1 MPPFFVSPAGYTDGM
16 KTQSLARMGI
26 FLVVAIA
33 LYFFLF
39 QPVDLPDISMSAFG
53 SETTRARVKEIIEE
67 GEIDL
72 GGTLQK
78 YQIARVELLE
88 GEYQGIVMEMDYGR
102 RQVLSSATYLEPGDS
117 ILVTIGAR
125 PDGVLT
131 VYFVD
136 FVRATPLLWLTAIFA
151 LAILLI
157 SRWKGFRSLLSMA
170 FSLTVIIGYI
180 IPRILSGDDPLRV
193 SIIGSIILLGVTLY
207 LTYGWTLKTH
217 AAVVSM
223 VLVLLI
229 TGTLAAIFVTFT
241 RLTGSGDESA
251 LFLLQML
258 NTQINLRGLLLG
270 GMIIGALGVLDDLV
284 TTQASAVFELHH
296 ANPSLGFGALFR
308 SAMRIGQDHV
318 AATVNTLVLAY
329 AGASLP
335 MLLMFT
341 LGQGELGKLV
351 NFEFVAEEI
360 VRTLVGSLGLVSA
373 VPLSTAIASLFALR
387 ADSLGEWEQ
396 VLGPAGS
403 GDGGHGHVH

>member
-1 MPPFFVSPAGYTDGM
+1 MKIHNLIRSGILLAAALLLTFLLMRPPELPHATMSTFGAETMRAQV
-16 KTQSLARMGI
+16 TQ
-26 FLVVAIA
+26 
-33 LYFFLF
+33 
-39 QPVDLPDISMSAFG
+39 
-53 SETTRARVKEIIEE
+53 IIEE

-72 GGTLQK
+72 GGTLQR

-88 GEYQGIVMEMDYGR
+88 GEYQGIVMEMDYGK
-102 RQVLSSATYLEPGDS
+102 RQVLSSAVYLEPGDS
-117 ILVTIGAR
+117 ILVTVGAR

-136 FVRATPLLWLTAIFA
+136 FMRTTPLLWLAALFA

-157 SRWKGFRSLLSMA
+157 SRWKGLRSLLSMA
-170 FSLTVIIGYI
+170 FSLTIIIGYI

-193 SIIGSIILLGVTLY
+193 SIIGSILLLGVTLY

-217 AAVVSM
+217 AAVLSM

-229 TGTLAAIFVTFT
+229 TGTLAALFVTFT
-241 RLTGSGDESA
+241 KLTGSGDENA

-296 ANPSLGFGALFR
+296 ANPSLGFSGLFR

-341 LGQGELGKLV
+341 LGRGDLGYLV
-351 NFEFVAEEI
+351 NFEFIAEEV

-373 VPLSTAIASLFALR
+373 VPLTTAIAILFALR
-387 ADSLGEWEQ
+387 AESLGKWEQ
-396 VLGPAGS
+396 FLGPE
-403 GDGGHGHVH
+403 GGGEEHGHVH

>member
-1 MPPFFVSPAGYTDGM
+1 M
-16 KTQSLARMGI
+16 KNIYIPILIVVVLLGVAAFLTLPYFTQ
-26 FLVVAIA
+26 VE
-33 LYFFLF
+33 
-39 QPVDLPDISMSAFG
+39 LPNISMSAMG
-53 SETTRARVKEIIEE
+53 SETDKAKVTEIIEE

-72 GGTLQK
+72 GGTIQR

-102 RQVLSSATYLEPGDS
+102 RQILSNNIYLQTGDS
-117 ILVTIGAR
+117 VLVTIGAR

-136 FVRATPLLWLTAIFA
+136 FVRINSILWLTAIFA
-151 LAILLI
+151 ITILVI
-157 SRWKGFRSLLSMA
+157 SRWKGLRSLLSMA
-170 FSLTVIIGYI
+170 FSLTVIISFI
-180 IPRILSGDDPLRV
+180 IPHILAGEDPLRV
-193 SIIGSIILLGVTLY
+193 AISGSVILLTVTLY
-207 LTYGWTLKTH
+207 LTYGWNLKSH
-217 AAVVSM
+217 AAVLSM
-223 VLVLLI
+223 IIVLLI
-229 TGTLAAIFVTFT
+229 TGTLAGLFVLIT
-241 RLTGSGDESA
+241 RLTGSGDENA

-296 ANPSLGFGALFR
+296 ANPALGFSQLFK

-335 MLLMFT
+335 MLLMFS
-341 LGQGELGKLV
+341 LAQGDFGTLV

-360 VRTLVGSLGLVSA
+360 VRTLVGSLGLIAA
-373 VPLSTAIASLFALR
+373 VPITTMIAILFALR
-387 ADSLGEWEQ
+387 ADSLGKWRQ
-396 VLGPAGS
+396 FLGPEGS
-403 GDGGHGHVH
+403 GDGHIHAH